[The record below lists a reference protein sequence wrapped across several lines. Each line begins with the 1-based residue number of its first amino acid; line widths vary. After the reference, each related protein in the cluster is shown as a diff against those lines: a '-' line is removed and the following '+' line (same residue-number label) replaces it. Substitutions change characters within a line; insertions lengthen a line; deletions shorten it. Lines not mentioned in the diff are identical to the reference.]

1 MFKELNP
8 LLHSE
13 LRLAVMSILI
23 GVESADFVFIRQQT
37 GATAGLPRED
47 ALHGLPHHGHRARC
61 LRRIRRGIADLHK
74 KITTKRPRR
83 SAVFIAVHPSP
94 LWRGLFAVTA
104 AKALRKGIRIRIY
117 IVQKNVTRN
126 GTLKSSTQPWK
137 TDTTA

>member
-37 GATAGLPRED
+37 GATAGNLSVQLD
-47 ALHGLPHHGHRARC
+47 SLSHHGHRARC
-61 LRRIRRGIADLHK
+61 LRRIRRGVADLHK
-74 KITTKRPRR
+74 KITPKRPR
-83 SAVFIAVHPSP
+83 STAGVVAVHLCP

-137 TDTTA
+137 IDTTA